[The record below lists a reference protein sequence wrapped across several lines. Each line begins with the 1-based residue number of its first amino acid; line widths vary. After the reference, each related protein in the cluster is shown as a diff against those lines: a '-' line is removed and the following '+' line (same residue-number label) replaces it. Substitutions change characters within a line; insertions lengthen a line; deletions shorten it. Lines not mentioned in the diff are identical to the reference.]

1 MYNLVINLTSVS
13 LKNIS
18 KRFKNAESEAV
29 SNVDLTIENKEFLV
43 ILGPSGSGKSS
54 LLRLIAGLEESTSG
68 EIYFGNELMNDVSPR
83 ERDVSMVFQNFA
95 LFPHMTVFEN
105 IAFPIRASGKDTT
118 NLDDEVKRIA
128 SLLQIE
134 NLLKRKPGALSGG
147 EQQRVSLGRAI
158 IKKPKIFLMDEPLS
172 NLDASLRAELRA
184 EIKKLHKKLGI
195 TFIYV
200 THDQTEAMTMA
211 DRIALIKDGKILQ
224 VDKPEEI
231 YNSPNQSWIGS
242 FLGSPPMNLIHSV
255 NSGNSLVIASQKI
268 NFKSS
273 VKSNKVVVGIRPE
286 KIYITS
292 EKGRLTGSVLS
303 TEYLGDS
310 KIINVKL
317 DDYIIKVKVPNDSVF
332 SNDHVINLDFSDN
345 DIRLFDIDGKHLG

>member
-1 MYNLVINLTSVS
+1 MN
-13 LKNIS
+13 NI
-18 KRFKNAESEAV
+18 A
-29 SNVDLTIENKEFLV
+29 
-43 ILGPSGSGKSS
+43 
-54 LLRLIAGLEESTSG
+54 
-68 EIYFGNELMNDVSPR
+68 PR

-95 LFPHMTVFEN
+95 LFPNMTVFEN

-128 SLLQIE
+128 NLLQIE
-134 NLLKRKPGALSGG
+134 DLLERRPGALSGG

-172 NLDASLRAELRA
+172 NLDASLRAELRT
-184 EIKKLHKKLGI
+184 EIKKLHEKLGI

-211 DRIALIKDGKILQ
+211 DRIALIKDGKLLQ
-224 VDKPEEI
+224 VAKPEEI
-231 YNSPNQSWIGS
+231 YDSPNHSWIGA
-242 FLGSPPMNLIHSV
+242 FLGSPPMNLLHSV
-255 NSGNSLVIASQKI
+255 NSDDSLVIGSQKI

-273 VKSNKVVVGIRPE
+273 VKNDKVVVGIRPE
-286 KIYITS
+286 NLRITS
-292 EKGRLTGSVLS
+292 EKGRLAGSVLS

-317 DDYIIKVKVPNDSVF
+317 DDSVIKVKVPNDSIF
-332 SNDHVINLDFSDN
+332 TDGQDINLDFSDN
-345 DIRLFDIDGKHLG
+345 DIKLFDIDGKHLG

>member
-1 MYNLVINLTSVS
+1 MEKY
-13 LKNIS
+13 S
-18 KRFKNAESEAV
+18 K
-29 SNVDLTIENKEFLV
+29 L
-43 ILGPSGSGKSS
+43 IL
-54 LLRLIAGLEESTSG
+54 
-68 EIYFGNELMNDVSPR
+68 
-83 ERDVSMVFQNFA
+83 
-95 LFPHMTVFEN
+95 
-105 IAFPIRASGKDTT
+105 
-118 NLDDEVKRIA
+118 
-128 SLLQIE
+128 
-134 NLLKRKPGALSGG
+134 
-147 EQQRVSLGRAI
+147 
-158 IKKPKIFLMDEPLS
+158 
-172 NLDASLRAELRA
+172 
-184 EIKKLHKKLGI
+184 
-195 TFIYV
+195 
-200 THDQTEAMTMA
+200 
-211 DRIALIKDGKILQ
+211 
-224 VDKPEEI
+224 PEEI